1 MPTGRDKHL
10 SVPWFK
16 AIEKNR
22 TTLHAWNKWGR
33 ELDEGLKNCFLICSW
48 HRAQGCA
55 GCATEPSFCA
65 SSDNGSPGP
74 RCLHSIPDKE
84 AGKEDSTLWTAG
96 TQCSVRVLN
105 MNIFKL
111 PFDQEVI
118 WWDYTNASSERWRS
132 PEGVLV
138 SSESVC
144 LYSRQTH
151 LAPILLTE
159 WMQFTQKIQV
169 PQFWHL
175 PNLCFV
181 FNRHR
186 LCCVHLESHR
196 SLHLRNRQYLRIERS
211 VAQVKIKFPTQNTK
225 CVHLDTVL

>member
-1 MPTGRDKHL
+1 MKDWKTVSSFAVGIVPKDVQDVQQSHHSVLAVTMAPQGLAVSTPSQTKRLGR
-10 SVPWFK
+10 
-16 AIEKNR
+16 R
-22 TTLHAWNKWGR
+22 TAH
-33 ELDEGLKNCFLICSW
+33 
-48 HRAQGCA
+48 
-55 GCATEPSFCA
+55 
-65 SSDNGSPGP
+65 
-74 RCLHSIPDKE
+74 
-84 AGKEDSTLWTAG
+84 
-96 TQCSVRVLN
+96 TQCSVRVQN

-132 PEGVLV
+132 PEGALV

-151 LAPILLTE
+151 LAHILLTK

-196 SLHLRNRQYLRIERS
+196 SLHLRNRQYLHIERS